1 MITTIKVEK
10 STAKEVRIAKI
21 KYMGTKSLIKLS
33 NDKYIKFL
41 VKQHMVLLGKN
52 TK

>member
-10 STAKEVRIAKI
+10 STAKKLKI
-21 KYMGTKSLIKLS
+21 RKIEYMSSKKLGQLS
-33 NDKYIKFL
+33 NDKFINI
-41 VKQHMVLLGKN
+41 LLGKN

>member
-10 STAKEVRIAKI
+10 STTKEVRIAKI